1 VAERAPVLAASEAA
15 LVGLARALLDGSPDD
30 VAPRL
35 FGRPALPAMISPAGA
50 RVLGDALAH
59 TWPALWRR
67 GGGTAP
73 ALGHDGAR
81 GRLWERHPPVGL
93 AFSAATL
100 HLLRWLLAIAPSP
113 SPVVARTPR
122 GRRAAPSMSA
132 HDPLT
137 GWPAAPTLGDHVI
150 IYLAL
155 AATAGTPA
163 HARIAAHP
171 GVRAAPLAWL
181 GFAGELGR
189 AGAPPAV
196 SFAELVTGAGA
207 IVVESLADDLARRWR
222 AAELAKRTVS
232 DPRQLIA
239 LGSAQRHVLD
249 AWLAA
254 CDRHARRDLAGF
266 VIDAAAPLLA
276 RGLAPAPAALDP
288 TTPLAVRGEARRAAG
303 GLLHAVARWAAWDA
317 EHRGVRF
324 LDDDYR
330 EAQRLLARFEPIG
343 AAGSTRAQA
352 WLADLAALAPPAKLG
367 P

>member
-1 VAERAPVLAASEAA
+1 MLSASEAA
-15 LVGLARALLDGSPDD
+15 LVGLLRALLDGVPDD
-30 VAPRL
+30 ALARV
-35 FGRPALPAMISPAGA
+35 FSRPAMPATISPACA

-73 ALGHDGAR
+73 ATGLDGKR
-81 GRLWERHPPVGL
+81 GRLWDRHPPVGL

-100 HLLRWLLAIAPSP
+100 QLLRWLLTIAPAPSP
-113 SPVVARTPR
+113 IVARTPR
-122 GRRAAPSMSA
+122 GRRAAPTGSA
-132 HDPLT
+132 NDPLT
-137 GWPAAPTLGDHVI
+137 GWPEAPTLGDHVI
-150 IYLAL
+150 LYLAL

-163 HARIAAHP
+163 AARIASHP
-171 GVRAAPLAWL
+171 GVRAVPLAWL
-181 GFAGELGR
+181 GFADELGVV
-189 AGAPPAV
+189 GAPPPLD
-196 SFAELVTGAGA
+196 FADLAAGPGA
-207 IVVESLADDLARRWR
+207 IVVESLTDDLARRWR
-222 AAELAKRTVS
+222 AAELAKRTLA
-232 DPRQLIA
+232 DPRALIA
-239 LGSAQRHVLD
+239 LGTAQHRVLD

-276 RGLAPAPAALDP
+276 RGIAPSPAALDP
-288 TTPLAVRGEARRAAG
+288 STPLAVRGEARRAAG

-343 AAGSTRAQA
+343 AAGAARAQA
-352 WLADLAALAPPAKLG
+352 WLADLAALAPPAKLEQ